1 MNNTNEAAEASEQ
14 ETPFHQLPQEEQQR
28 ISDANQ
34 KKVYEAQTCYEW
46 DIKVPTTFAW
56 LMILIVIGS
65 MMLFGGAAV
74 WFAGDNDWT
83 FVYMMVG
90 MSIVMT
96 LYLRYLVMADK
107 HYHYRLTTEGL
118 IVTYHEAI
126 PEVAYTIVR
135 GVAWRGV
142 AWLGVVACV
151 MAVAVLGPL
160 ALVGAGGMALL
171 AVFFT
176 GYEKKPTTEYT
187 VFNKDKAYVV
197 KVVKSRGLIRF
208 DAIPFSWFEFSY
220 MYCHEGDVYKILSC
234 LMDELGC
241 NEYREFKNELSLRR
255 APVGVLD
262 VGVPRKLDEIN
273 K

>member
-1 MNNTNEAAEASEQ
+1 MEKKNEVIEGNEQ
-14 ETPFHQLPQEEQQR
+14 ETLFQQLPQEEQQH
-28 ISDANQ
+28 IIDANR
-34 KKVYEAQTCYEW
+34 KRVREAQTLHEW
-46 DIKVPTTFAW
+46 DIRVSTAFAW
-56 LMILIVIGS
+56 PMILIVVGS

-107 HYHYRLTTEGL
+107 NYHYRMTTEGL
-118 IVTYHEAI
+118 IVTYHDAI

-142 AWLGVVACV
+142 AWRGLAWFGVVVCV

-160 ALVGAGGMALL
+160 ALVGAGGMALF

-176 GYEKKPTTEYT
+176 DFKSEVCEEFTL
-187 VFNKDKAYVV
+187 FNKKWPHVFTISKRHRALRFESVPFKSAFSRTLYCRVEDIDVILNLIKSHILVESV
-197 KVVKSRGLIRF
+197 KYIKGHPGI
-208 DAIPFSWFEFSY
+208 
-220 MYCHEGDVYKILSC
+220 
-234 LMDELGC
+234 
-241 NEYREFKNELSLRR
+241 
-255 APVGVLD
+255 
-262 VGVPRKLDEIN
+262 
-273 K
+273 